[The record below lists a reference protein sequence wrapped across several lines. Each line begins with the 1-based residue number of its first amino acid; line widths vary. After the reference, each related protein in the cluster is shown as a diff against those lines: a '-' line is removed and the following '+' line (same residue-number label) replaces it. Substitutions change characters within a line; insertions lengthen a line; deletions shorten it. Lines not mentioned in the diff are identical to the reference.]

1 MKKILCLALCAA
13 TLASCEFYTKRE
25 KELTAQ
31 NNSLTTELSEK
42 NAALDQAI
50 QAIAEIQEGFL
61 AINEAEGRVNINSQ
75 GGEGVS
81 DAERLR
87 EDILFIQQK
96 MEDNRKQ
103 IEELQKKLKAS
114 GSETANL
121 RRMLSNLQKELEDK
135 VSRIAA
141 LQAELAQ
148 KNIRIAELDNAVV
161 MLTGDVNTL
170 QQISDAQQEVIE
182 EQVEQLHRAWF
193 VFGTAKELKEQNI
206 LKQGDVLT
214 STDFNK
220 NYFTEID
227 IRVDQVFP
235 LYAKQAKL
243 LTTHPAGSYEL
254 VKDAEKQLTL
264 NVLDFEAF
272 WSVSRY
278 MVIQVR

>member
-182 EQVEQLHRAWF
+182 EQVEQLHTAWF

-227 IRVDQVFP
+227 IRVDQTFP

-243 LTTHPAGSYEL
+243 LTTHPVGSYEL

>member
-61 AINEAEGRVNINSQ
+61 TINEAEGRVSINSQ

>member
-1 MKKILCLALCAA
+1 MKKIFCLALCAA
-13 TLASCEFYTKRE
+13 TLVGCEFYTKRE

-42 NAALDQAI
+42 SAALDQAM

-103 IEELQKKLKAS
+103 IEDLQKKLKAS

-135 VSRIAA
+135 VNRIAA

-161 MLTGDVNTL
+161 MLTGDVNAL

-193 VFGTAKELKEQNI
+193 VYGTAKELKEQNI
-206 LKQGDVLT
+206 LKQGEVLV

-227 IRVDQVFP
+227 IRVDQAFP

-243 LTTHPAGSYEL
+243 LTTHPVGSYEL
-254 VKDAEKQLTL
+254 VKDEEKQLTL

>member
-1 MKKILCLALCAA
+1 
-13 TLASCEFYTKRE
+13 
-25 KELTAQ
+25 
-31 NNSLTTELSEK
+31 
-42 NAALDQAI
+42 
-50 QAIAEIQEGFL
+50 
-61 AINEAEGRVNINSQ
+61 
-75 GGEGVS
+75 
-81 DAERLR
+81 
-87 EDILFIQQK
+87 

-103 IEELQKKLKAS
+103 IEDLQKKLKAS

-135 VSRIAA
+135 VNRIAS

-214 STDFNK
+214 STGFNK

-243 LTTHPAGSYEL
+243 LTTHPVGSYEL
-254 VKDAEKQLTL
+254 VKDEEKQLTL

>member
-1 MKKILCLALCAA
+1 MKKIFCLALCAA
-13 TLASCEFYTKRE
+13 TLVGCEFYTKRE

-31 NNSLTTELSEK
+31 NNSLTAELSEK
-42 NAALDQAI
+42 SAALDQAM

-103 IEELQKKLKAS
+103 IEDLQKKLKAS

-135 VSRIAA
+135 VNRIAS

-243 LTTHPAGSYEL
+243 LTTHPVGSYEL
-254 VKDAEKQLTL
+254 VKDEEKQLTL